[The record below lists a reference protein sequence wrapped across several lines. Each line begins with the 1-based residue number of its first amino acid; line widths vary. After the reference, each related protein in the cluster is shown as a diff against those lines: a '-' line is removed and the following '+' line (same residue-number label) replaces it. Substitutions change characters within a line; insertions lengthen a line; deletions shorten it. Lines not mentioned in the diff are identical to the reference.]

1 MRPLERAFA
10 CALLA
15 LAAGAA
21 QAQTTEFTYQGRL
34 EDDGSPA
41 GGSFDFEFRLFAD
54 AAGGTALATV
64 QRTGVAVTDGLFTVP
79 LDFGAQFTGAA
90 RYLEVAARPAGGGA
104 FTTIGA
110 RQPLT
115 ASPYAIRSAA
125 SGAADA
131 LSAACTSCVTN
142 AHVLSLAGSKITG
155 TVPVAAVPPGSDFY
169 IPNATA
175 GTGTSSFNVN
185 GSGTVASTLR
195 GRVLDSD
202 TTYRIDGQRVLAVGG
217 PTVALGSLFLGVG
230 AGAATTGDNNTFLG
244 ANAGAA
250 TIDGASNTFVGTWAG
265 RQTSSGS
272 YNVMV
277 GSAAGGF
284 NTMGQGGT
292 FVGSLSGGSNT
303 WGSDN
308 TFVGHLTGFG
318 TTSGDTNTYVG
329 SRAGQLAVG
338 SYGVFVGYSAGYRDQ
353 AGANTFIGHEA
364 GRDNETGSFNT
375 FVGFRA
381 GRENTGQSN
390 TFVGHQAGVDNRNGL
405 GNTFVGESAG
415 TSNTTAS
422 RNTALGVS
430 AGSTMSTASDN
441 TMIGASA
448 GRFTTTGG
456 DNTVVGSD
464 AGLGNTTGHHNT
476 AIGSGADFDSNGLE
490 FATAV
495 GANAEV
501 TTSNTVVLGRPVDSV
516 RIPGILVVPQMG
528 SVGSLALCR
537 NGLLQL
543 ASCSSSA
550 RYKHDVER
558 FPRGLDLVEHLRP
571 VRFRWNDS
579 GAADLG
585 FLAEEVA
592 AEEPLLATVNGEGQ
606 VEGVKYEQLG
616 AVLVNAIQQQ
626 QRQLDRQARTIEMLL
641 QLVCADRT
649 DHDACR
655 R

>member
-1 MRPLERAFA
+1 MRSLERALA

-15 LAAGAA
+15 LSAGGA

-34 EDDGSPA
+34 EDNGAPA
-41 GGSFDFEFRLFAD
+41 GGSFDFAFGLFA
-54 AAGGTALATV
+54 APTGGPVLATIE
-64 QRTGVAVTDGLFTVP
+64 RPGVAVTDGLFTVP

-90 RYLEVAARPAGGGA
+90 RYLEVAARPTGGGA
-104 FTTIGA
+104 FTTIGP

-115 ASPYAIRSAA
+115 ASPYAMRSATA
-125 SGAADA
+125 GAADA
-131 LSAACTSCVTN
+131 LSAACTTCVTN

-169 IPNATA
+169 IPNASP
-175 GTGTSSFNVN
+175 GTGSFGFDIG
-185 GSGTVASTLR
+185 GSGSVGGTLR
-195 GRVLDSD
+195 GRVVDSD
-202 TTYRIDGQRVLAVGG
+202 STYRIDGQRVLAVGG
-217 PTVALGSLFLGVG
+217 PAVALDSLFLGVG
-230 AGAATTGDNNTFLG
+230 TGAASTGNSNTFLG

-250 TIDGASNTFVGTWAG
+250 TVDGASNTFVGSWAG

-277 GSAAGGF
+277 GSSAGGF

-318 TTSGDTNTYVG
+318 TTFGNTNTYVG
-329 SRAGQLAVG
+329 GRAGQLATG

-381 GRENTGQSN
+381 GRETTAQSN
-390 TFVGHQAGVDNRNGL
+390 TFVGHHAGVDNTSG
-405 GNTFVGESAG
+405 GFNTFVGESAG
-415 TSNTTAS
+415 ASNTTAS
-422 RNTALGVS
+422 RNTVVGSSAAASMSSAL
-430 AGSTMSTASDN
+430 DN

-456 DNTVVGSD
+456 DNTVIGSG
-464 AGLGNTTGHHNT
+464 AGLMNTTGHHNT
-476 AIGSGADFDSNGLE
+476 AIGSGADFDTNGLQY
-490 FATAV
+490 ATV
-495 GANAEV
+495 IGADAEV
-501 TTSNTVVLGRPVDSV
+501 TTSNTVVLGRAVDSV

-537 NGLLQL
+537 NGSLQL

-558 FPRGLDLVEHLRP
+558 FPRGLDLVERLRP
-571 VRFRWNDS
+571 VRFRWNDG

-585 FLAEEVA
+585 FVAEEVA
-592 AEEPLLATVNGEGQ
+592 VEEPLLATRNDDGQ

-616 AVLVNAIQQQ
+616 AVLVNAIQEQ
-626 QRQLDRQARTIEMLL
+626 QRQLDRQARTIEALL
-641 QLVCADRT
+641 QVVCAGRP